1 MRPCRHGLIGD
12 HTVFHVVPHWRAS
25 PKIVAPSKRN
35 RWIAR
40 VPRRTRCAHTRSSC
54 SRNVTVWQVVSRHIQ
69 RRVVPPDPHWDPG
82 PRRVDHLHHHAP
94 VTVSKS
100 PHNPGSQHSDHRTL
114 CRAPDH
120 THAERQKPDGS
131 PPSQRADHTDH
142 NDQATQSSSKQ
153 GQTPPRSLTTA
164 GVEDRS
170 SSRTSTPTPN
180 PRPTPTH
187 PHSTLKSRHNRSS
200 TKSRTI
206 QFGDGCGSKLVPDE
220 RVRLEPET
228 IQAEPY
234 PLADRVAMCAD
245 LVNWPTKSSRW
256 CWCVPC

>member
-1 MRPCRHGLIGD
+1 MQARLDRGPHGIPRGSSLAGQPQDSGSLEAQLLDRPRPQTRPGSTHLLAMLQERHRLAGGFAAYPSAFVPSDPCRN
-12 HTVFHVVPHWRAS
+12 T
-25 PKIVAPSKRN
+25 
-35 RWIAR
+35 
-40 VPRRTRCAHTRSSC
+40 
-54 SRNVTVWQVVSRHIQ
+54 
-69 RRVVPPDPHWDPG
+69 G
-82 PRRVDHLHHHAP
+82 PRRVDHLHHHTP
-94 VTVSKS
+94 MTVSKS

-187 PHSTLKSRHNRSS
+187 PHSTLKS
-200 TKSRTI
+200 
-206 QFGDGCGSKLVPDE
+206 QFSD
-220 RVRLEPET
+220 
-228 IQAEPY
+228 
-234 PLADRVAMCAD
+234 
-245 LVNWPTKSSRW
+245 
-256 CWCVPC
+256 